1 MVSILKKRIG
11 QVFSLALVVTLV
23 IAMAV
28 PAHADVSDAAG
39 YVVGEF
45 WDMMTGK
52 EYDMYF
58 DYWKNFVGYLAG
70 EECPSSPDKY
80 HHGNVPVGGIGVFGS
95 GGTDDNGKFVWHTC
109 DYCGEQFKVYASD
122 LQQSYD
128 AQVAEL
134 PATGY
139 QSDGSLLW
147 SPKIEKVYI
156 YYHHT
161 NLGRLYYYCPHYS
174 GVTNTLSCSPTFDCV
189 NNTITILPA
198 SGESTFPCEQ
208 LFLTYSDVYP
218 INGYYSRVR
227 SLSVADTYT
236 YASGAS
242 NTFYG
247 YYSAET
253 DSELCTGG
261 REFSTS
267 STSIRLG
274 YTGSKTYEVIN
285 YYPVVYKVVPSFSSD
300 TPINVYTINSRPTSI
315 TGDYGI
321 IGDNG
326 QIIKVEGDKIVNE
339 TNNTYINPATGTT
352 DTITDWSYDYSTR
365 TYTLTLG
372 GGTTT
377 TVTYGDEN
385 VVIKEGDTTYNVYYL
400 VNGSGSENPAPGPDV
415 PDVCDHTWTETSRT
429 DPTCITAGKVTSTC
443 SKCNQTKTETIPATG
458 HSWVVDR
465 TVQTTY
471 DEEGNLLQQGY
482 TIYSCS
488 VCGEQYKDM
497 EGTGPPGQEE
507 EKSIW
512 EKIGDLI
519 GTIAG
524 GFLGLIEAVLGKL
537 LDALVSLA
545 EMLMGKLKTVVET
558 VLSIFDEVPALF
570 GGFLDFLGA
579 IFPFLPPEI
588 TTILTFGVI
597 AIIFIGILKAVRR

>member
-1 MVSILKKRIG
+1 MKKRIG
-11 QVFSLALVVTLV
+11 QVFSLALAVVLL
-23 IAMAV
+23 IAMAI

-39 YVVGEF
+39 YAVGEF

-147 SPKIEKVYI
+147 SPKIEKVRI
-156 YYHHT
+156 YFDHT
-161 NLGRLYYYCPHYS
+161 NLGNLYYYCPHYS

-198 SGESTFPCEQ
+198 SGQSTFNCERV
-208 LFLTYSDVYP
+208 FLTYSDVYP
-218 INGYYSRVR
+218 INGYYSQVK

-236 YASGAS
+236 SALGSS
-242 NTFYG
+242 NTFYN

-253 DSELCTGG
+253 SSKLCTGG

-267 STSIRLG
+267 STSIGLG
-274 YTGSKTYEVIN
+274 YTRSKTYEVIN
-285 YYPVVYKVVPSFSSD
+285 YYPVVYKVVPSPSSD
-300 TPINVYTINSRPTSI
+300 TLINAYTINSRPTSI

-339 TNNTYINPATGTT
+339 TNNTYINPATGIT

-385 VVIKEGDTTYNVYYL
+385 VVIKEGDVTYNVYYL
-400 VNGSGSENPAPGPDV
+400 VNGSGSEDPGPDV
-415 PDVCDHTWTETSRT
+415 PGSCNHQWSETSSIPATCTVPGSRT
-429 DPTCITAGKVTSTC
+429 LTC
-443 SKCNQTKTETIPATG
+443 SLCNETKTETIPAPG
-458 HSWVVDR
+458 HKWTIKQEVK
-465 TVQTTY
+465 TEY
-471 DEEGNLLQQGY
+471 DEEGNKTQDGY
-482 TIYSCS
+482 TIFECS
-488 VCGEQYKDM
+488 VCGEQYKSTD
-497 EGTGPPGQEE
+497 GGAPPG
-507 EKSIW
+507 
-512 EKIGDLI
+512 
-519 GTIAG
+519 G
-524 GFLGLIEAVLGKL
+524 GGSGSGSSGGVFSGIFGL
-537 LDALVSLA
+537 LV
-545 EMLMGKLKTVVET
+545 
-558 VLSIFDEVPALF
+558 
-570 GGFLDFLGA
+570 DFLGFFWNTFRDFVGEGVKGFLTA
-579 IFPFLPPEI
+579 LMDGTSSIFGLLNPFNW
-588 TTILTFGVI
+588 G
-597 AIIFIGILKAVRR
+597 G

>member
-128 AQVAEL
+128 AQVEQMPL
-134 PATGY
+134 TGY
-139 QSDGSLLW
+139 NSAGRLTWQPTIADTLAFIVNDSQVYSFGSFSNLWQALSSGDGFYRALSQNTCDNQRASFKFKVPIAGSYFTTGSLACEYLITLG
-147 SPKIEKVYI
+147 SNS
-156 YYHHT
+156 T
-161 NLGRLYYYCPHYS
+161 NKS
-174 GVTNTLSCSPTFDCV
+174 GVL
-189 NNTITILPA
+189 
-198 SGESTFPCEQ
+198 
-208 LFLTYSDVYP
+208 
-218 INGYYSRVR
+218 
-227 SLSVADTYT
+227 
-236 YASGAS
+236 
-242 NTFYG
+242 
-247 YYSAET
+247 
-253 DSELCTGG
+253 
-261 REFSTS
+261 
-267 STSIRLG
+267 
-274 YTGSKTYEVIN
+274 
-285 YYPVVYKVVPSFSSD
+285 YYPVNSSSVPQLNSDSVLCIFCYAPELKDLPISTYSNVKWYFPVYSVLPDEASVFGD
-300 TPINVYTINSRPTSI
+300 TYNINSRPTSI

-339 TNNTYINPATGTT
+339 TNNTYVNPATGTT

-385 VVIKEGDTTYNVYYL
+385 VVIKEGDTTYNIYYL
-400 VNGSGSENPAPGPDV
+400 VNGSGSENPGPGPDV

-429 DPTCITAGKVTSTC
+429 DPTCTTAGKVTSTC
-443 SKCNQTKTETIPATG
+443 SKCNQTKTETIPAPG
-458 HSWVVDR
+458 HKWTIKQEVKNEYDSSGN
-465 TVQTTY
+465 QTQ
-471 DEEGNLLQQGY
+471 EGY
-482 TIYSCS
+482 TIYECS

-497 EGTGPPGQEE
+497 GGTGPPADDNTGDGGIIEFLDGLV
-507 EKSIW
+507 KSLS
-512 EKIGDLI
+512 ENLHGVVELI
-519 GTIAG
+519 LSFFREIPPMFD
-524 GFLGLIEAVLGKL
+524 GFLA
-537 LDALVSLA
+537 
-545 EMLMGKLKTVVET
+545 
-558 VLSIFDEVPALF
+558 
-570 GGFLDFLGA
+570 FLTA
-579 IFPFLPPEI
+579 MFPFLPPELMTLLSFGI
-588 TTILTFGVI
+588 AAVVLIGVI
-597 AIIFIGILKAVRR
+597 KAIRR